1 MAQSHSQQHGEMGL
15 GVARRSA
22 RSLRPAG
29 WLPGLSNWAIAP
41 VPLLALCERRASVG
55 PGGASFP
62 LPPTPLI
69 PVFLPLCVPSSRS
82 HPGYFGKV
90 GMRYFHKTNNQYFCK
105 TINVDKLFTLVDAET
120 VKAAEER
127 KASGE
132 ALVVDVTKHGIM
144 KVLGNGRLPALPVVV
159 KARFFSK
166 LAEKKIKEAGGVCE
180 LTA

>member
-1 MAQSHSQQHGEMGL
+1 MRARIAQFAFH
-15 GVARRSA
+15 AWAASA
-22 RSLRPAG
+22 L
-29 WLPGLSNWAIAP
+29 
-41 VPLLALCERRASVG
+41 
-55 PGGASFP
+55 
-62 LPPTPLI
+62 TLI
-69 PVFLPLCVPSSRS
+69 PKLFAMFASLFPAYSSLSRS

-132 ALVVDVTKHGIM
+132 ALVLDVTKHGIM
-144 KVLGNGRLPALPVVV
+144 KVLGNGRLPALPIVV

>member
-1 MAQSHSQQHGEMGL
+1 
-15 GVARRSA
+15 
-22 RSLRPAG
+22 
-29 WLPGLSNWAIAP
+29 
-41 VPLLALCERRASVG
+41 
-55 PGGASFP
+55 
-62 LPPTPLI
+62 
-69 PVFLPLCVPSSRS
+69 
-82 HPGYFGKV
+82 
-90 GMRYFHKTNNQYFCK
+90 MRYFHKTNNQYFCK